1 MKMQELE
8 ETRRWEDLTE
18 SEQLVVTTVH
28 TAGIEGNIPR
38 LKEILDTARPLVVI
52 GKDWK
57 YCRIHEQS
65 APVVKLLIREYLQK

>member
-1 MKMQELE
+1 MDVQGLE

-38 LKEILDTARPLVVI
+38 LKEILDTAKPMIVI
-52 GKDWK
+52 GHDWK
-57 YCRIHEQS
+57 YCRIHEES
-65 APVVKLLIREYLQK
+65 APVVKLLIREYLHK

>member
-1 MKMQELE
+1 MKKQGLE

-38 LKEILDTARPLVVI
+38 LKEILDTVRPLIVI

-57 YCRIHEQS
+57 YCRIHEES
-65 APVVKLLIREYLQK
+65 APVVKLLIREYLQR

>member
-1 MKMQELE
+1 MDVQGLE

-38 LKEILDTARPLVVI
+38 LKEILDTVKPMIVI
-52 GKDWK
+52 GRDWK
-57 YCRIHEQS
+57 YCRIHEAS
-65 APVVKLLIREYLQK
+65 APVVKLLIREYLHK